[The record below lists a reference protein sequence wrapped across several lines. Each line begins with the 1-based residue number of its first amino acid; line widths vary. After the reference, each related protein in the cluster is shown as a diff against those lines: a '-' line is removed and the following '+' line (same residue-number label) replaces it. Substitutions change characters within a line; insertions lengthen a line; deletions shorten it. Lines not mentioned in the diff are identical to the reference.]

1 MIVKSRGKKRQR
13 TVDDLGTWWPKS
25 TDLLDPI
32 PSTTSQQAVNQGT
45 KSQQS
50 PVELLSSSH
59 QQITAAV
66 MGSSQFGNVCVS
78 VKLNQ
83 ISFKT

>member
-1 MIVKSRGKKRQR
+1 MVVKSRVKTWQR
-13 TVDDLGTWWPKS
+13 TVDDLGAWWPKS

-59 QQITAAV
+59 QQITASV

-78 VKLNQ
+78 VRINQ
-83 ISFKT
+83 ISFTT